1 MFKGFFKKS
10 DVVLF
15 ILLMALSV
23 GLMFFVYRTGSA
35 GERIEIKMAGKLYAV
50 YSLTED
56 RTVTVEQDEGKK
68 NIIRIEGGE
77 VTMESSTCK
86 NQVCVNH
93 AAISRGGE
101 SIICL
106 PNRVIVSIISSE
118 GGESYDS
125 VSG

>member
-15 ILLMALSV
+15 FILMALSV

-35 GERIEIKMAGKLYAV
+35 GERIEIKVAGELYAT
-50 YSLTED
+50 YSLAED

-77 VTMESSTCK
+77 VTMASSTCK
-86 NQVCVNH
+86 NQVCVDH
-93 AAISRGGE
+93 AAVSRGGE

-106 PNRVIVSIISSE
+106 PNRVIVSIIGSE